1 MPLLTLAQH
10 PSTDFL
16 GNTWPDAKIILK
28 DSLNIYFKKSAKAD
42 TVFKM
47 PVSQVNAKLKGVP
60 DADYADLNDALL
72 RFSKDNAK
80 GIKIQ
85 LAGVGISL
93 VGYGILLAAVTND
106 NADQSLYDIG
116 GAIAVAGGAISLLG
130 VGIELSSHRHL
141 KRFAIVTGA
150 VPY

>member
-1 MPLLTLAQH
+1 MKYAILFIMMPLLTLAQH

-106 NADQSLYDIG
+106 NADQS
-116 GAIAVAGGAISLLG
+116 
-130 VGIELSSHRHL
+130 
-141 KRFAIVTGA
+141 
-150 VPY
+150 

>member
-1 MPLLTLAQH
+1 
-10 PSTDFL
+10 
-16 GNTWPDAKIILK
+16 
-28 DSLNIYFKKSAKAD
+28 
-42 TVFKM
+42 M

-141 KRFAIVTGA
+141 KRFTIVTGA